1 MIIDI
6 FFQQVGLLC
15 LVDSYYLFLWF
26 VLLQIVEM
34 MFQVVYEQLVSGFMV
49 KFWIFYGFSF
59 VVRKRLDW
67 YDVEKGC

>member
-6 FFQQVGLLC
+6 FFQQVSLLC

-34 MFQVVYEQLVSGFMV
+34 MFQVVDEQLVSGFMV

>member
-6 FFQQVGLLC
+6 FFQQVSLLC